1 MSLIAIIGNAVL
13 DPDFRRELL
22 SNPVATAEDY
32 GFQLTRGEAE
42 ELEKLASTKG
52 LAGKLNQQMGE
63 VQNTL
68 EKAQFCP
75 MRRCA
80 ISKPSQPP
88 AAENTSAAD

>member
-13 DPDFRRELL
+13 DPDFRQELL
-22 SNPVATAEDY
+22 SKPVATAEEY

-42 ELEKLASTKG
+42 ELEKLVSKG

-68 EKAQFCP
+68 VKAQFCP
-75 MRRCA
+75 MRRCT
-80 ISKPSQPP
+80 ISKPGQPP
-88 AAENTSAAD
+88 AAESTSAAD

>member
-22 SNPVATAEDY
+22 SNPIATAEDY

-42 ELEKLASTKG
+42 EL
-52 LAGKLNQQMGE
+52 GKLGNDKLLARKLGEQMGE

-68 EKAQFCP
+68 EKAQICP

-80 ISKPSQPP
+80 ISKPCQPP
-88 AAENTSAAD
+88 ATGSTSAAD